1 MIVLNLYKGLA
12 LMEGVIVN
20 QLPVFEASVL
30 CSFSKTGTRRI
41 KFNLAR
47 HEVISRPGIT
57 MMQKTKLIFWNVLH
71 G

>member
-12 LMEGVIVN
+12 IMEDVT
-20 QLPVFEASVL
+20 VFEASVL